1 MKAELISQEVAQDFL
16 QRIHSVCNSEG
27 GIKGRIL
34 LLRSLLE
41 DLYKTLTQDARIST
55 GNLFSRMQYL
65 HNEVNMP
72 SFLVGQANEMRKLGN
87 KVSHE
92 SDFIPK
98 EKDYLSCVW
107 VLVKLLEHF
116 QAAASHPAL
125 SKYIQQR
132 QAQAFTVMKSTKKV
146 DFLCVVKSWK
156 LTPSIGIDIDAI
168 DEEGEYV
175 SIRLFDGDEGRGGR
189 NWSLLDKVLWPWVT
203 LNCIKLKEAS
213 SGNNR
218 YVSEPGTLIVV
229 EPDYLMDVSTIADCM
244 TYSGMHPELSLINR
258 LIDEPSSSSIVLGST
273 VNNIFDDLMFEPEA
287 EYDQLF
293 KDSLAR
299 APIPMV
305 ALGAQDALDIYN
317 KVKSEHLPRLRQ
329 MARYAR
335 THPMMLEPSFICPKY
350 GLQGRLDLLYQKD
363 GKQYITELKSGS
375 VPQGNLW
382 PQHQAQVIGYN
393 MMIRECY
400 GYQQLGSAAV
410 LYSKSPTKS
419 LRLVSNTVIQ
429 EQDLLMCRNR
439 ILGIWKQLADD
450 PKSFFDWFKTYTGE
464 GLAPFII
471 TKIRAINVALN
482 DLDADEYEWF
492 LQQIRLAVR
501 EAWYIKIGSCSADE
515 RNQRGHN
522 ALWRHSKEEKLQRY
536 KILPDLEL
544 QGIDINCIT
553 FKIKQKELI
562 SNFREGDV
570 VIAYREDLKI
580 YQQQIIRAELIELG
594 KDYIVIRARGLLNP
608 AIIVSEEKHSWA
620 IEHDLLES
628 MLFGPLASIMSLAA
642 SDKEKRQKVIGL
654 RDPTFDELELKA
666 SDQIGQLID
675 KIMATKDYCVVQGPP
690 GTGKTSGLVTRLIKE
705 LYTTTGQIILVLS
718 FTNRAVDEICS
729 NLDKHDIDYIRTGR
743 SQSVQ
748 DKLLENMIQD
758 KKFAEIEQIVKSNRI
773 WVATVHSCN
782 AWIQDFTKI
791 VPHIDT
797 VIIDEASQIIES
809 NILGIISLAS
819 RFILVG
825 DQNQLPPIVSQQE
838 AVYNF
843 ESPRLQDLH
852 YSSYNRSM
860 MERLFLLCQDR
871 NLDQAK
877 FMLSKQYRMHS
888 EISSLVQHYY
898 NHQLECG
905 TEHQKGELQYQD
917 DWEEYLKHRVVWIDC
932 PPTADAYYDNHQV
945 EVIYRLLQRLKDV
958 GRIQD
963 LENDVGIV
971 APFRAMI
978 QALKHKLVAPF
989 DVVTI
994 DTVERFQG
1002 SERKIILMS
1011 LPLRDKYDIRS
1022 VESISDDR
1030 QVDRKLNVAISRAKE
1045 QLYIIGNINICRN
1058 SPHYAFLIDTIRSSH
1073 KVISSEQII
1082 GHSI

>member
-1 MKAELISQEVAQDFL
+1 MKAELISPDVAQDLL
-16 QRIHSVCNSEG
+16 QRIYQVCSSEG

-41 DLYKTLTQDARIST
+41 ELYKTLTQDAQVT
-55 GNLFSRMQYL
+55 VGNLFSRMQYL
-65 HNEVNMP
+65 HNEANLP
-72 SFLVGQANEMRKLGN
+72 SFLVYQANAMRKYGN

-92 SDFIPK
+92 SGFVPDK
-98 EKDYLSCVW
+98 KDYLSCVW
-107 VLVKLLEHF
+107 VLMKLLEHF
-116 QAAASHPAL
+116 QASASHQAL
-125 SKYIQQR
+125 SAYIQKHR
-132 QAQAFTVMKSTKKV
+132 AQAFAIQKSKKRV
-146 DFLCVVKSWK
+146 DFLCVAKSWK
-156 LTPSIGIDIDAI
+156 LVPSIGIDIDAI

-175 SIRLFDGDEGRGGR
+175 SIRLFDGDEGRGGKK
-189 NWSLLDKVLWPWVT
+189 WSLLAKVLWPWAT

-213 SGNNR
+213 SGNNSF
-218 YVSEPGTLIVV
+218 VSDPGTLIVV
-229 EPDYLMDVSTIADCM
+229 EPDYLMEVSTIADCM

-258 LIDEPSSSSIVLGST
+258 LINEPSSNSIMLGST

-287 EYDQLF
+287 DYDQLF

-329 MARYAR
+329 MAKYAR
-335 THPMMLEPSFICPKY
+335 AYPMMLEPSFICPKY

-363 GKQYITELKSGS
+363 GKQHITELKSGAA
-375 VPQGNLW
+375 PQSNMW

-400 GYQQLGSAAV
+400 GYQQLGNSAV

-439 ILGIWKQLADD
+439 ILGIWKRLADD
-450 PKSFFDWFKTYTGE
+450 PKSFFDWFKSYEGE
-464 GLAPFII
+464 GLAPFVV
-471 TKIRAINVALN
+471 TKIRTITTALN

-501 EAWYIKIGSCSADE
+501 EAWHVKIGSCSADE

-536 KILPDLEL
+536 KILPELEL
-544 QGIDINCIT
+544 QKIDKNCIT
-553 FKIKQKELI
+553 FGIKQEELI

-570 VIAYREDLKI
+570 VIAYREDLPI
-580 YQQQIIRAELIELG
+580 YRQQIIRAELIELG
-594 KDYIVIRARGLLNP
+594 KDYLVIRARGLLNP
-608 AIIVSEEKHSWA
+608 AIIVSKEKHTWA

-654 RDPTFDELELKA
+654 QDPTFDDVEHKA
-666 SDQIGQLID
+666 SDEIGQLVE
-675 KIMATKDYCVVQGPP
+675 KIMAAKDYCVVQGPP

-705 LYTTTGQIILVLS
+705 LYTCTEQVILVLS

-729 NLDKHDIDYIRTGR
+729 NLDKHEIDYIRTGR
-743 SQSVQ
+743 SQSVKE
-748 DKLLENMIQD
+748 KLLENMIRD
-758 KKFAEIEQIVKSNRI
+758 KRFAEIEQIVKSNRI
-773 WVATVHSCN
+773 WVATIYSCN
-782 AWIQDFTKI
+782 AWIQDFNKI
-791 VPHIDT
+791 VPHIGT

-825 DQNQLPPIVSQQE
+825 DQNQLPPIVSQQD
-838 AVYNF
+838 ALYSF
-843 ESPRLQDLH
+843 ESPGLQSLY

-871 NLDQAK
+871 NLDQAR

-888 EISSLVQHYY
+888 EISALVQHYY
-898 NHQLECG
+898 DNQLECG
-905 TEHQKGELQYQD
+905 TERQDGELQYQD
-917 DWEEYLKHRVVWIDC
+917 DWEEYLEQRVVWIDC
-932 PPTADAYYDNHQV
+932 PPTKDAYYDNHQA
-945 EVIYRLLQRLKDV
+945 EVIYLLLKRLKEV

-963 LENDVGIV
+963 LEADVGIV

-1022 VESISDDR
+1022 VESISDDQ

-1045 QLYIIGNINICRN
+1045 QLYIIGNINVCRN

-1082 GHSI
+1082 GHNI